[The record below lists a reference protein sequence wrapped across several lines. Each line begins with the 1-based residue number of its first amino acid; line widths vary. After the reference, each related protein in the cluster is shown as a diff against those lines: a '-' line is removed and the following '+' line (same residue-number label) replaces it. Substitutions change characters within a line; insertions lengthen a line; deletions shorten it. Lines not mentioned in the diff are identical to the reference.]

1 MRIEKAKL
9 KDIIRKIRTESAISR
24 LRLGIECNRAEK
36 TIKNLETESDPRW
49 STVMA
54 VASRRSQSLYWQAC
68 SEEER
73 LIFRQIFDFIGF

>member
-1 MRIEKAKL
+1 MKKQNSRILYGRSEL
-9 KDIIRKIRTESAISR
+9 AISR

-54 VASRRSQSLYWQAC
+54 VASALDMDLGDLNPC
-68 SEEER
+68 
-73 LIFRQIFDFIGF
+73 IGKPAPKKKD

>member
-54 VASRRSQSLYWQAC
+54 VASALDMDLGDLNPC
-68 SEEER
+68 
-73 LIFRQIFDFIGF
+73 IGKPAPKKKD

>member
-54 VASRRSQSLYWQAC
+54 VASALDMDLGDLNPC
-68 SEEER
+68 
-73 LIFRQIFDFIGF
+73 IGKPATKKKD